1 MPVNE
6 SPGSSSAVPPPLPA
20 SIALTARDSVNHKT
34 AVPAF
39 FPVSVLKLIVMSTV
53 TFGIYQLAW
62 FYWNWK
68 YVRQALGRRDVM
80 PFWRA
85 LFTYFFCLPLFRE
98 IRLCAASRGLTRT
111 YHPGWCALGWV
122 TVAVCWHLPDPYWFA
137 GFLSPLA
144 LIPAQKVINDLNADQ
159 PAAALNRRFTA
170 WNVVAIAIAGLLV
183 ALITIGTIFPEEPG
197 EIPDEVEIS
206 PG

>member
-1 MPVNE
+1 MNE

-20 SIALTARDSVNHKT
+20 SIALTARDSENHKT

-53 TFGIYQLAW
+53 TFG
-62 FYWNWK
+62 
-68 YVRQALGRRDVM
+68 
-80 PFWRA
+80 
-85 LFTYFFCLPLFRE
+85 
-98 IRLCAASRGLTRT
+98 LCAASRGLTRT

-144 LIPAQKVINDLNADQ
+144 LIPAQKVINHLNADQ

-170 WNVVAIAIAGLLV
+170 WNIVAIAIAGLLV